1 MISNRTWRGLGA
13 GLLAGSMW
21 GLVFLT
27 PELAH
32 GFTPAQL
39 AAGRYLAYGIIALAL
54 AAPSWRRLRGALGRA
69 EWIGLAW
76 LGFTGNILYYLC
88 LAGAVQLGG
97 VAMTSLVIGLL
108 PVTITLAGSR
118 DAGAVPLR
126 RLLPSLALGLAGLL
140 AIGWPAL
147 ASAGSGTL
155 SDGLLGLLCAL
166 GALGSWTVYA
176 VTNSRWLTR
185 LHGITAHEWSLLTGV
200 ATGALALL
208 LAVPA
213 FALAPQAHAA
223 GEWAWFAAGMGA
235 VALLCSVVGN
245 ALWNHACRL
254 LPLTMVGQVI
264 LFETLFALLY
274 GFMWERRWPA
284 AHETAAMALLG
295 AGLLASALAH
305 RPRAL
310 DATAGERMTAS

>member
-1 MISNRTWRGLGA
+1 MSNRTWRGLGA
-13 GLLAGSMW
+13 GLLAGAMW

-27 PELAH
+27 PELAR

-39 AAGRYLAYGIIALAL
+39 AAGRYLAYGLIAAVLAVP
-54 AAPSWRRLRGALGRA
+54 AWRRLHAALGRA

-126 RLLPSLALGLAGLL
+126 RLAPSLALGVAGLL

-147 ASAGSGTL
+147 ASAGNGTL
-155 SDGLLGLLCAL
+155 SDGLLGLVCAL

-176 VTNSRWLTR
+176 VTNSRWLAR

-208 LAVPA
+208 LAIPA
-213 FALAPQAHAA
+213 FVLAPQAHAA
-223 GEWAWFAAGMGA
+223 GEWAWFAAGMAA

-245 ALWNHACRL
+245 ALWNHASRL

-274 GFMWERRWPA
+274 GFLWERRWPA
-284 AHETAAMALLG
+284 AHETVAMVLLG

-305 RPRAL
+305 RL
-310 DATAGERMTAS
+310 AGVEEDTGGQVRIL